1 MEHSKHGLQSHEN
14 SALTDPGFLHFL
26 ATVQGAQ
33 SQAVHSP
40 EIPPRSKD
48 PKATQT
54 GDDLVSLPP
63 RLPEAWKD
71 LQHDYNALHRAHTRL
86 LFQHG
91 VHLPRP
97 GSQHLLSLIYLYRHM
112 GTLVALESLR
122 LFVQKYMPGGSADKQ
137 PRHLKYKGWHIV
149 LGGKSG
155 DLLPDNALYQ
165 DGRGAFHT
173 RLAGSPVPKGHL
185 MLVCTNTPSPHFVV
199 GKRQGGLSHSTW
211 QALCA
216 AHNHCCAVCGRSGP
230 LEKGHMDPSKGC
242 TADNLLPMCGEC
254 NNHASSDLVFDS
266 SGRIAAV
273 ASERFVRSADLAT
286 RLRIFDA
293 LRKDKTVNIN
303 RI

>member
-1 MEHSKHGLQSHEN
+1 MEHSKNGLHSHEN
-14 SALTDPGFLHFL
+14 QTLTDPVFLQFM
-26 ATVQGAQ
+26 ATLNEATKHPPQP
-33 SQAVHSP
+33 SP
-40 EIPPRSKD
+40 A
-48 PKATQT
+48 KATKT
-54 GDDLVSLPP
+54 GGTLVSLPP
-63 RLPEAWKD
+63 RLPVTWQD
-71 LQHDYNALHRAHTRL
+71 LQHDYNALHRAHTRF
-86 LFQHG
+86 LFKHG
-91 VHLPRP
+91 VQLPRP

-112 GTLVALESLR
+112 GNLVSLEGLR
-122 LFVQKYMPGGSADKQ
+122 LFIQQYMPGGSADKQ

-155 DLLPDNALYQ
+155 DLLPESVLYQ
-165 DGRGAFHT
+165 DGRGALHT
-173 RLAGSPVPKGHL
+173 RAGGSTVPKGHL
-185 MLVCTNTPSPHFVV
+185 MLVSVHTPTPDFVL
-199 GKRQGGLSHSTW
+199 GKRQGGMSHESW

-242 TADNLLPMCGEC
+242 TLDNMLPMCGEC

-273 ASERFVRSADLAT
+273 ASERFVRSANLAT